1 MEQYLEDYV
10 QFVND
15 HVAKYHEYT
24 ELVRDAIEITPE
36 VINTA
41 LVNYGKVYD
50 MLIAE
55 YYRKKADLK
64 EVEMGYQEWW
74 DEKFCKVRSDINKY
88 DIAGTKWL
96 SRQEI
101 ESEVR
106 NQNRDDYKDW
116 QAKLFKAEQETNFL
130 SRKLEQ
136 WKKLDTIL
144 INISYN
150 MRSELKSLSLEN
162 RMNKRLDQP
171 NTRTIKR

>member
-1 MEQYLEDYV
+1 MEQYLVDYIE
-10 QFVND
+10 FVND
-15 HVAKYHEYT
+15 HVARYHQYT

-64 EVEMGYQEWW
+64 EVQMNYEEWW
-74 DEKFCKVRSDINKY
+74 DDKFCTVRRDINKY
-88 DIAGTKWL
+88 DVAGTKWL
-96 SRQEI
+96 SKQEI

-106 NQNRDDYKDW
+106 NQNKEEYKKW
-116 QAKLFKAEQETNFL
+116 QSQLFKAEQESNFL

-136 WKKLDTIL
+136 WKKLDNIL
-144 INISYN
+144 INISFN

-162 RMNKRLDQP
+162 RMNKRLDNP
-171 NTRTIKR
+171 IRKIVKR